1 MNLKKLQ
8 FFSMRRL
15 DSLIKRKLKDLTFIT
30 LKNLSTTFNNSTKIN
45 SSLLAFSSVT
55 LQSWKLVRKFNIL
68 DMMTL
73 ALCSSTILKLVWKK
87 SSKQVKHSK
96 WWMIWGW
103 MKSLK
108 RPIKILKLKRLSAH
122 WSWVKIKWLSSKK

>member
-1 MNLKKLQ
+1 MNPKKLQ
-8 FFSMRRL
+8 FFSMHPL
-15 DSLIKRKLKDLTFIT
+15 DSLTKHKLKDLTFIT
-30 LKNLSTTFNNSTKIN
+30 LKNSSMTLKNSTKIN

-55 LQSWKLVRKFNIL
+55 PQSWKLAKKFNIL

-73 ALCSSTILKLVWKK
+73 ALCSLTILKLVWGK

-96 WWMIWGW
+96 CWMIWSW

-108 RPIKILKLKRLSAH
+108 RPTKIMKLKRLSAY
-122 WSWVKIKWLSSKK
+122 WSWLKIKWLSSKK